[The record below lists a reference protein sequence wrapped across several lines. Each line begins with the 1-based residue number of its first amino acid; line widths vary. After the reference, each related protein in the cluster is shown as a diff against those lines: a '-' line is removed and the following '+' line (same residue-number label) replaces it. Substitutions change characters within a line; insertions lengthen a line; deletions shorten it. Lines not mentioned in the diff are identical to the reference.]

1 MSRHQTQRRQTID
14 IQMKFRVIL
23 ILLSTQA
30 FGQLV
35 QVPIHRAGD
44 IQNNQKRSAT
54 LEPMKLPFW
63 DDFSFAESGGYAKD
77 TLWENGRSARI
88 SNGLSI
94 NPPSIYS
101 ATFDGIDSVGSPYN
115 LTDILARGRADKMT
129 SRKIRM
135 DLVALQER
143 STVFFSFYYQIQ
155 GKGEAPDQDDNFS
168 LWWLNSSGGWE
179 KVFET
184 TRAENPNPSTF
195 RYVSIPVNEE
205 RFFHN
210 KFQFRF
216 QNFSRLSGP
225 FDMWHL
231 DYVYLN
237 KNRSIGERSMPDR
250 TISSPL
256 TAPFNGYFSI
266 PLHHLKDTFSTIGN
280 KPSVKLFG
288 LLENNFQPF
297 RYSTNVSFIQKKSGN
312 ITETKIP
319 VEVNAAPVNPAT
331 GATLIIEP
339 FTILDLNLQSSLP
352 ANQIDY
358 TSDSVSVNVTFI
370 LNSEDNNPLVYLPKY
385 QPINFL
391 RNDTVRQQFSL
402 ADYYSR
408 DDGDAE
414 FGAGLNQPGTE
425 LAYGFDLLYP
435 KPDTVVAV
443 DLYFPKFGDQSN
455 QNLALKIWN
464 GGADGP
470 IAQIHQQ
477 TIQVIRSTSNTFIRY
492 KLSEPVIVSRKF
504 FVGWKQNSAAIIPVG
519 FDKNTDTGNQIYF
532 NVSGNWE
539 QNTLLAGSLMIR
551 PVFGEGNGTVINE
564 LEKAIAN
571 PVYPNPSAGRFT
583 INGQAEKVEV
593 FDFTGRPMSAEL
605 SFSTDETLIDLP
617 TAGPGIYLIR
627 WLSNGQI
634 KTSKILIK
642 KD

>member
-1 MSRHQTQRRQTID
+1 
-14 IQMKFRVIL
+14 MKALAIL
-23 ILLSTQA
+23 IFFSTQA
-30 FGQLV
+30 LGQLV
-35 QVPIHRAGD
+35 QVPIMQSSG
-44 IQNNQKRSAT
+44 QQKHLGRVSAP
-54 LEPMKLPFW
+54 EAMKLPFW
-63 DDFSFAESGGYAKD
+63 DDFSFAGGGFAND

-135 DLVALQER
+135 DLVPLQER

-184 TRAENPNPSTF
+184 TRAENPNPTTF
-195 RYVSIPVNEE
+195 RYAIIPLKEE
-205 RFFHN
+205 RFFHE

-225 FDMWHL
+225 YDMWHL

-237 KNRSIGERSMPDR
+237 KNRSNGERSMPDR
-250 TISSPL
+250 TISAPL
-256 TAPFNGYFSI
+256 TAPFKGYYSI
-266 PLHHLKDTFSTIGN
+266 PLHHLKDTFQTTGN

-297 RYSTNVSFIQKKSGN
+297 RYSTNVSFTQKKDGIKSE
-312 ITETKIP
+312 IKIP
-319 VEVNAAPVNPAT
+319 VEINAAPVNPAT

-352 ANQIDY
+352 TDKIDY
-358 TSDSVSVNVTFI
+358 SSDSVSVNMTFI

-391 RNDTVRQQFSL
+391 RNDTVHQQFSL

-425 LAYGFDLLYP
+425 LAFGFDLLYP

-455 QNLALKIWN
+455 QNLVLKIWN

-470 IAQIHQQ
+470 IAQVHQQ
-477 TIQVIRSTSNTFIRY
+477 NIQVLRSATNTFFRY
-492 KLSEPVIVSRKF
+492 KLSEPVIVTRKF
-504 FVGWKQNSAAIIPVG
+504 FVGWKQNTAAIIPVG
-519 FDKNTDTGNQIYF
+519 FDKSTDNGNQIFY
-532 NVSGNWE
+532 NIGGSWE

-564 LEKAIAN
+564 LEKN
-571 PVYPNPSAGRFT
+571 DKSVLYPNPSTGDFRLDRR
-583 INGQAEKVEV
+583 AEKVEV
-593 FDFTGRPMSAEL
+593 FDFTGRLLPIEL
-605 SFSTDETLIDLP
+605 SYSGNQTLIYVP
-617 TAGPGIYLIR
+617 TAESGLYLVR
-627 WLSNGQI
+627 WLTNGQL